1 MVAMVLAT
9 TLSKVLCLADAK
21 AATVEAE
28 VAAVTVGLRRGGV
41 RIKIV
46 MVVVVRTI
54 RAAITFT
61 TTTSQ
66 LQVSMGFGSLRAL

>member
-1 MVAMVLAT
+1 M
-9 TLSKVLCLADAK
+9 
-21 AATVEAE
+21 
-28 VAAVTVGLRRGGV
+28 
-41 RIKIV
+41 

>member
-28 VAAVTVGLRRGGV
+28 VAAVTVVL
-41 RIKIV
+41 
-46 MVVVVRTI
+46 VVVV
-54 RAAITFT
+54 
-61 TTTSQ
+61 S
-66 LQVSMGFGSLRAL
+66 VLRL